1 MIVVLMFATV
11 ELAGQAA
18 RPRIERFFEAS
29 SADDRTAKAALE
41 QIAAGW
47 KDSYAA
53 MFVDMARLMR
63 PPRRSALETAER
75 PLTVE
80 DERRASS
87 PRAFLRHPSG
97 PRESR
102 VTDPAATA
110 DVSPEADGS
119 RVWRRPER
127 LA

>member
-1 MIVVLMFATV
+1 MLRPVIVVLMFATLK
-11 ELAGQAA
+11 LAGQAA
-18 RPRIERFFEAS
+18 PPRIERFFEAS

-41 QIAAGW
+41 QIAADW

-80 DERRASS
+80 DDRGASS
-87 PRAFLRHPSG
+87 PEPSFETL
-97 PRESR
+97 PDLESR
-102 VTDPAATA
+102 G
-110 DVSPEADGS
+110 SPIRGDF
-119 RVWRRPER
+119 
-127 LA
+127 